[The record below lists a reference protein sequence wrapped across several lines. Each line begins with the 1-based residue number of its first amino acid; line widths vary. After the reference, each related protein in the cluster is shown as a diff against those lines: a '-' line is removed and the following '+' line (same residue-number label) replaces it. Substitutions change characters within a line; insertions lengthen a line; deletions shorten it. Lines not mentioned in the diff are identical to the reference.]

1 LTKRRT
7 TRLIKK
13 KAKQGMDGCIFE
25 IAFKSEDLKDLQ
37 KQDLINESGR
47 NYGNVEIKNGK
58 VILAL
63 ILPKFI
69 RENNVQQ
76 FTLMD
81 SIYLELIK
89 NDVEEKLKQI
99 LGTTKLDNNKCSCI
113 EVNITQRVSG
123 NATQDNVLNL
133 LSNALLS
140 KKQDNLKYVGPS
152 KKSRLKEETHT
163 LIVKRSH
170 YYLLKA
176 YNKSEQMMKSGIKI
190 PDGMLRIEIVMV
202 ERTLEKLFGNKTSF
216 QDILTK
222 DSLISVLREYKR
234 IFVDE
239 IIEEKVKVY
248 LDSCKLMLLESLC
261 FSDSVVEVIAKNRE
275 LIPDKEVLRK
285 AIKRFQRMKRVADH
299 SKRDSELYSQKYGLP
314 EDTILTLKEFK
325 DSCG

>member
-1 LTKRRT
+1 MTKRRT

-13 KAKQGMDGCIFE
+13 KAKQGMDGCSFE

-47 NYGNVEIKNGK
+47 NYGSVEIKNGK
-58 VILAL
+58 VILAI

-69 RENNVQQ
+69 RENNVQP

-99 LGTTKLDNNKCSCI
+99 LGTTKLDNKCSSI

-123 NATQDNVLNL
+123 NATQENVLNL

-152 KKSRLKEETHT
+152 KKCRLKEETHT

-176 YNKSEQMMKSGIKI
+176 YNKTEQMMKSGIKI
-190 PDGMLRIEIVMV
+190 PDGILRIEIVMV

-234 IFVDE
+234 IFIDE
-239 IIEEKVKVY
+239 IIEDKVKKY
-248 LDSCKLMLLESLC
+248 LNSCKLMLLEFLC
-261 FSDSVVEVIAKNRE
+261 FSDSVVEVIAMNRE

-285 AIKRFQRMKRVADH
+285 AIRKFQRMKRVADH
-299 SKRDSELYSQKYGLP
+299 SRRDSELYAQKYDLP

>member
-1 LTKRRT
+1 MTKRRT

-25 IAFKSEDLKDLQ
+25 IVFKSEDLKDLQ

-99 LGTTKLDNNKCSCI
+99 LGTTKLDNKCSCI

-176 YNKSEQMMKSGIKI
+176 YNKTEQMMKSGIKI
-190 PDGMLRIEIVMV
+190 PDGILRIEIVMV

-299 SKRDSELYSQKYGLP
+299 SRRDSELYSQKYGLP